1 MKTTEAQLVYTPLM
15 TKVELKQHVME
26 LPEEDRLE
34 VADAIW
40 ASLSNSDALPL
51 PEWQKNLLDE
61 RLSSLEAEEGRDW
74 EDIKAEIWP
83 ANR

>member
-1 MKTTEAQLVYTPLM
+1 MFRTAEWFILLSM

-40 ASLSNSDALPL
+40 ASLSNPDALPL

-61 RLSSLEAEEGRDW
+61 RLSSLETEEGRDW